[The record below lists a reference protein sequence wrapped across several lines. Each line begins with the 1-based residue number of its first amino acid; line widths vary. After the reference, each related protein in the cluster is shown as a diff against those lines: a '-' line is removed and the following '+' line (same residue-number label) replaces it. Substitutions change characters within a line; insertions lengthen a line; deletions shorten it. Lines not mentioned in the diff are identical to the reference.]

1 VTRSIRPGKVSAAFL
16 ISAFLILGACG
27 SDDSSGSVPDVDGRE
42 FISTEVVG
50 HQLVEG
56 STIRLA
62 FEDGSVAANA
72 GCNSMS
78 GGYTFDGDIL
88 RVEMMAMT
96 EMGCDEALMDQDAFL
111 SGFLTSGPTVAVDGD
126 EMTLVSGEEQ
136 ITFLDRE
143 VADPD
148 RPLEG
153 TLWIVDGIVS
163 DDAVSSTPAGAP
175 EATLMIEDGQANVDT
190 SCNSATTSV
199 EVTGTT
205 LTFGPMATTLVLCE
219 FHDLETAVLTTLSG
233 EVEYEIEAG
242 HLSIRHPDGTGLE
255 FRAAE

>member
-1 VTRSIRPGKVSAAFL
+1 MSAAFL
-16 ISAFLILGACG
+16 IPAFLVLGACG

-42 FISTEVVG
+42 FISTEMVG
-50 HQLVEG
+50 HQLVDG

-62 FEDGSVAANA
+62 FEDGSVAANS

-78 GGYTFDGDIL
+78 GGYSFDGDIL
-88 RVEMMAMT
+88 QVEMMAMT
-96 EMGCDEALMDQDAFL
+96 EKGCDEALMDQDAFL

-126 EMTLVSGEEQ
+126 EMTLMSGEEQ

-163 DDAVSSTPAGAP
+163 DDAVSSTPDGSP

-190 SCNSATTSV
+190 SCNSATTTV
-199 EVTGTT
+199 EVTETT
-205 LTFGPMATTLVLCE
+205 LTFGPMATTLMLCE

-242 HLSIRHPDGTGLE
+242 RLSIRHPDGTGLE
-255 FRAAE
+255 FRTAE